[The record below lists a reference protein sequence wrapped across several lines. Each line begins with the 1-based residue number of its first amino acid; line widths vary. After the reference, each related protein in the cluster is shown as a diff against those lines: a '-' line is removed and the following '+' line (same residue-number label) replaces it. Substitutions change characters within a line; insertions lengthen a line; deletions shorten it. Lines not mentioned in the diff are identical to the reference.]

1 MFREEQPTAGWPD
14 LSIHSVN
21 KYDYRMAQKRS
32 YKMGR
37 RAQAQEET
45 RQRIVEATMA
55 LHEEVGLRAT
65 SICAIAER
73 AGVQRL
79 TVYRHFPDDDA
90 VFSACTGEWT
100 RRNPAPGP
108 ELWEGIDDP
117 AKRVSAALSAYYRYY
132 SGTHRMWSVGHRE
145 GHDVAVVRQLLAEY
159 DQSLGELAKSLATGR
174 RGSKAYKRAVG
185 TIHHALSFPAW
196 ELMQQHGLDD
206 GEKVALVESWLAGAR
221 G

>member
-1 MFREEQPTAGWPD
+1 
-14 LSIHSVN
+14 
-21 KYDYRMAQKRS
+21 
-32 YKMGR
+32 MGR

-79 TVYRHFPDDDA
+79 TVYRHFPDDAA
-90 VFSACTGEWT
+90 VFSACTGEWS

-108 ELWEGIDDP
+108 ELWQGIDDP
-117 AKRVSAALSAYYRYY
+117 AKRVSAALAAYYRYY
-132 SGTHRMWSVGHRE
+132 AGTHRMWSVAHRE
-145 GHDVAVVRQLLAEY
+145 GHEVAVVRQVLVEY
-159 DQSLGELAKSLATGR
+159 DQSLAALARSLAPGR
-174 RGSKAYKRAVG
+174 RGSKAYKRSVA

-196 ELMQQHGLDD
+196 ELMQRQGLDD
-206 GEKVALVESWLAGAR
+206 GEKVALVAGWLVGAT